1 MNEIKT
7 EELKALGF
15 TKAALEI
22 DKTKEFNRKL
32 SEAYLHYKIVR
43 SEHIEAFNKKL
54 KTRTYRDSVYYVEY
68 EKLVEID
75 IAEYGA
81 VPPDAVL
88 EKLREAKEHNCFDYF
103 TIAKIESVKEYKD
116 PILFGRIEG
125 CSDRFFLT
133 DWDNDIKLSELIGE

>member
-43 SEHIEAFNKKL
+43 SEHIEAFNEKL

-81 VPPDAVL
+81 VPPAPVL
-88 EKLREAKEHNCFDYF
+88 DKLKEAKKHNCFDYF